1 MKPTGTE
8 LFMAATA
15 GFVMFIAIVFLV
27 KAARAH
33 DQYKDWTSWDG
44 GSCCSER
51 KEHDGH
57 VTGDCRPVRAVQDM
71 DGNWVAYGDGK
82 EYRIP
87 PQAIRPIKSP
97 DGRSHICE
105 MHGHVF
111 CFVPGEVR
119 S

>member
-1 MKPTGTE
+1 MKNHLGWILCAVYFVLMMVIASMPRPAYSHDIYHGW
-8 LFMAATA
+8 TA
-15 GFVMFIAIVFLV
+15 
-27 KAARAH
+27 
-33 DQYKDWTSWDG
+33 WDG

-51 KEHDGH
+51 KEVDGY
-57 VTGDCRPVRAVQDM
+57 VTGDCRPTRAVQDM
-71 DGNWVAYGDGK
+71 DGNWIAYSDGK

-87 PQAIRPIKSP
+87 PQAVRPIKSP

-105 MHGHVF
+105 MHGHIF

>member
-1 MKPTGTE
+1 MPSHISWLLCTIY
-8 LFMAATA
+8 
-15 GFVMFIAIVFLV
+15 FVLMLVIASMPRP
-27 KAARAH
+27 AYGH
-33 DQYKDWTSWDG
+33 DIYKDWTAWDG

-51 KEHDGH
+51 KEKDGH
-57 VTGDCRPVRAVQDM
+57 VTGDCRPVRAMQDM
-71 DGNWVAYGDGK
+71 DGNWIAYGDGK

-87 PQAIRPIKSP
+87 PQAVRSIKSP

>member
-1 MKPTGTE
+1 MRSLLTWAMCAGY
-8 LFMAATA
+8 LALMLAIAAA
-15 GFVMFIAIVFLV
+15 PRP
-27 KAARAH
+27 ARGH
-33 DQYKDWTSWDG
+33 DIYKDWTSWDG

-57 VTGDCRPVRAVQDM
+57 VTGDCRPVRAVQDL
-71 DGNWVAYGDGK
+71 DGNWVALEGGRRYP
-82 EYRIP
+82 IP
-87 PQAIRPIKSP
+87 AQAIRPIKSP
-97 DGRSHICE
+97 DGRSHLCE

>member
-1 MKPTGTE
+1 VKNHLGWILCAVYFVLMMVIASMPRPVYGHDIYHGW
-8 LFMAATA
+8 TA
-15 GFVMFIAIVFLV
+15 
-27 KAARAH
+27 
-33 DQYKDWTSWDG
+33 WDG

-51 KEHDGH
+51 KEVDGY
-57 VTGDCRPVRAVQDM
+57 VTGDCRPARAVQDM
-71 DGNWVAYGDGK
+71 DGNWIAYSDGK

-87 PQAIRPIKSP
+87 PQAVRPIQSP

-105 MHGHVF
+105 MHGHIF

>member
-1 MKPTGTE
+1 MLCAVYIVLMMIIASMPRPAHGHDIYHGW
-8 LFMAATA
+8 TA
-15 GFVMFIAIVFLV
+15 
-27 KAARAH
+27 
-33 DQYKDWTSWDG
+33 WDG

-51 KEHDGH
+51 KEVDGY
-57 VTGDCRPVRAVQDM
+57 VTGDCRPARAVQDM
-71 DGNWVAYGDGK
+71 DGNWIAYSDGK

-87 PQAIRPIKSP
+87 PQAVRPIKSP

-105 MHGHVF
+105 MHGHIF

>member
-1 MKPTGTE
+1 MKNHLGWILCAVYFVLMMVIASMPRPVYGHDIYHGW
-8 LFMAATA
+8 TA
-15 GFVMFIAIVFLV
+15 
-27 KAARAH
+27 
-33 DQYKDWTSWDG
+33 WDG

-51 KEHDGH
+51 KEVDGY
-57 VTGDCRPVRAVQDM
+57 VTGDCRPARAVQDM
-71 DGNWVAYGDGK
+71 DGNWIAYSDGK

-87 PQAIRPIKSP
+87 PQAVRPIQSP

-105 MHGHVF
+105 MHGHIF

>member
-1 MKPTGTE
+1 MRNHMGW
-8 LFMAATA
+8 LLCAIY
-15 GFVMFIAIVFLV
+15 FVLMVVIASMP
-27 KAARAH
+27 RPAH
-33 DQYKDWTSWDG
+33 GHDIYKDWQTGSG
-44 GSCCSER
+44 ASCCSER
-51 KEHDGH
+51 VEHPNGH

-71 DGNWVAYGDGK
+71 NGNWIAYEGGK
-82 EYRIP
+82 EYPIP
-87 PQAIRPIKSP
+87 QHALVPIKSP

>member
-1 MKPTGTE
+1 MNRAAI
-8 LFMAATA
+8 LVSLLMAAPA
-15 GFVMFIAIVFLV
+15 N
-27 KAARAH
+27 AH
-33 DQYKDWTSWDG
+33 DIYHGWTAWDG

-51 KEHDGH
+51 KEKDGH
-57 VTGDCRPVRAVQDM
+57 VTGDCRPARAVQDM
-71 DGNWVAYGDGK
+71 EGNWIAYSDGR

-87 PQAIRPIKSP
+87 PQAVRPIKSP

-105 MHGHVF
+105 MHGHIF